1 MPDRYPL
8 TIAQLRQTREDLSAM
23 KDQAEEISRLLSAG
37 YGDSDPKA
45 IRAGELN
52 SAIQRLI
59 WELERSGATSADATN
74 AG

>member
-8 TIAQLRQTREDLSAM
+8 TIAQIRQTKEDLEAM
-23 KDQAEEISRLLSAG
+23 KEQAEEISRLIAAG
-37 YGDSDPKA
+37 YGDADPKA

-59 WELERSGATSADATN
+59 WELERSGVGSADATN
-74 AG
+74 A

>member
-8 TIAQLRQTREDLSAM
+8 TIAQLRQTREDLAAM

-37 YGDSDPKA
+37 YGDADPKA

-59 WELERSGATSADATN
+59 WELERSGVT
-74 AG
+74 AGAANT